1 MALDPAS
8 EPLTTVEVTGRAT
21 GPKSTDVET
30 PTASF
35 TVGTDASPVEHLLG
49 AFAGC
54 VTVVGHLVADERG
67 IEIDG
72 LSTHVEGDFDPRTY
86 RGETGGGDDPRAG
99 FQSIRATVTVESD
112 ASQATLVDWLDTV
125 LDRCPVSDNL
135 GNDTPIDAS
144 VERA

>member
-1 MALDPAS
+1 MVPDPAS

-21 GPKSTDVET
+21 GPKTTDVET
-30 PTASF
+30 PTARF

-49 AFAGC
+49 ALAGC

-72 LSTHVEGDFDPRTY
+72 LATHVEGDLDPRTY
-86 RGETGGGDDPRAG
+86 RGETTGSDDPRAG
-99 FQSIRATVTVESD
+99 FQSIRVTVTVDSD
-112 ASQATLVDWLDTV
+112 ADWATLVEWLDTV
-125 LDRCPVSDNL
+125 LDRCPVSDNV
-135 GNDTPIDAS
+135 GDGTPIDAG